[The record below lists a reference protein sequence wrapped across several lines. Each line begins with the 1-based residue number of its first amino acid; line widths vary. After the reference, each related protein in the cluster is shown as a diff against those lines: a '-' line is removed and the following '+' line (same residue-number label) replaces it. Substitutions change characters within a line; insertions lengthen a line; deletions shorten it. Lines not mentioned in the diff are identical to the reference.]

1 MIWNPL
7 APLRSVH
14 DRWRTLGE
22 RAALAR
28 ADKMFERACLGYDSN
43 LSYFRQFST
52 VYHPFYKWLQ
62 SLSWVW
68 GVTPEYC
75 CLFPFTAIGLLWLSW
90 VYGLIFICA
99 CTLFGAY
106 LLISLCQ
113 LGFFHLSVKAGFSSC
128 SVRTIELHK
137 KGFPCSNVE
146 EYGRHSFSWLRLI
159 TFGMMFEMTCETI
172 VCERCLLVE
181 QLSSNGWWPI
191 YYQQGK

>member
-1 MIWNPL
+1 MTWNRP
-7 APLRSVH
+7 AHLRSV
-14 DRWRTLGE
+14 DCRWGTLGE
-22 RAALAR
+22 RAAFAR
-28 ADKMFERACLGYDSN
+28 PNKMFERACLGTTQTLVLSAN
-43 LSYFRQFST
+43 LALGGS
-52 VYHPFYKWLQ
+52 FYKWLQ

-191 YYQQGK
+191 YYQQCK